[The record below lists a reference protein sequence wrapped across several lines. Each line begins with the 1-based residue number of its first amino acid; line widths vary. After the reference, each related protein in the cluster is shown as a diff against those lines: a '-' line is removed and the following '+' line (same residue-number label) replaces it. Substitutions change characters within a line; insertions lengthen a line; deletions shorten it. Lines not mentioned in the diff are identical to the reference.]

1 MIAEKLKRSPLRG
14 HASQFAAASDAL
26 GDRLAIRELA
36 FLSQVDLRADPGD
49 VAVMERLRAGLG
61 LALPQIPNTTSSGGD
76 RSALWLG
83 PDEWLV
89 TGPEDQQE
97 LIEGA
102 LRSALS
108 DAPGAVTDVSA
119 NRTVVELRGPLA
131 RDVLATGCPV
141 DLHPR
146 VFGPGRCAQTLLGK
160 AQVIVQLAEPT
171 PAFWIYVRSS
181 FAGYVADWVLDA
193 VAGEMA
199 VKPDR

>member
-26 GDRLAIRELA
+26 GDRLTIRELA

-61 LALPQIPNTTSSGGD
+61 FALPQIPNTTSSGGD

-171 PAFWIYVRSS
+171 PAFWVYVRSS

>member
-1 MIAEKLKRSPLRG
+1 VIAEKLKRSPLRG

-61 LALPQIPNTTSSGGD
+61 FALPQIPNTTS
-76 RSALWLG
+76 
-83 PDEWLV
+83 
-89 TGPEDQQE
+89 EDQQE

-119 NRTVVELRGPLA
+119 TRTVVELRGPLA

-171 PAFWIYVRSS
+171 PAFWVYVRSS

>member
-26 GDRLAIRELA
+26 GDRLTIRELA
-36 FLSQVDLRADPGD
+36 FLSQLDLRADPGD

-61 LALPQIPNTTSSGGD
+61 FALPQIPNTTSSGGD

-102 LRSALS
+102 LRSGLS

-119 NRTVVELRGPLA
+119 TRTVVELRGPLA

>member
-61 LALPQIPNTTSSGGD
+61 FALPQIPNTTSSGGD

-171 PAFWIYVRSS
+171 PAFWVYVRSS